1 MSTLTAPQA
10 TDTASTRAIV
20 MKDASTKK
28 RPRRTGKLHRPRPI
42 SNVIALIFCVLW
54 AFPIYWMV
62 KTAFTPRKD
71 ALQATPQFLPL
82 EPTLDNFY
90 TAIFQAGFFENLR
103 SSVIV
108 VAGAVVFAIAT
119 GLFASA
125 ALSRFRFR
133 GRRSILVMILVIQMI
148 PGGAT
153 LIPQYLVFNETG
165 MLGTYFGLILA
176 YVSATLPFSIWM
188 MRGFFVALP
197 AELEEAAQIDGA
209 STWQVLSRILFPLV
223 LPGVLATS
231 VFTFMN
237 AWNDYLIAYTF
248 MKDQSM
254 YTLPVWLA
262 SFSSPVTGTDV
273 SGQMAASVLFSLPV
287 VVFFVFLQRK
297 LVTGMTAGAVK
308 G

>member
-1 MSTLTAPQA
+1 MSITTPVSAAETTAEV
-10 TDTASTRAIV
+10 TSTRLLTTAG
-20 MKDASTKK
+20 KK
-28 RPRRTGKLHRPRPI
+28 RRRRNGPERVSPI
-42 SNVIALIFCVLW
+42 ANIIAFVFCILW

-62 KTAFTPRKD
+62 KTAFTKRSD
-71 ALQATPQFLPL
+71 ALSATPQFIPTD
-82 EPTLDNFY
+82 PTLDNFY
-90 TAIFQAGFFENLR
+90 TALFQAGFFENLR

-108 VAGAVVFAIAT
+108 VSGAVLFAIVT
-119 GLFASA
+119 GLFAAA
-125 ALSRFRFR
+125 ALSRFRFA
-133 GRRSILVMILVIQMI
+133 GRRTILVIILLIQMI

-153 LIPQYLVFNETG
+153 LIPQYFVFNATG

-188 MRGFFVALP
+188 MRGFFLALP
-197 AELEEAAQIDGA
+197 KELEEAAQLDGA
-209 STWQVLSRILFPLV
+209 STWQVLTRILFPLV

-273 SGQMAASVLFSLPV
+273 TGQMAASVLFSLPV
-287 VVFFVFLQRK
+287 VVLFVILQRK
-297 LVTGMTAGAVK
+297 LVTGMTGGAVK